1 MHEYSTFA
9 ITIICF
15 LNGYEMV
22 KQENPETPQSIINSK
37 HSVQWRNLF
46 WSNSTSCFLSEMENG
61 LQSASHST
69 ALEQRGCR
77 LQGDKIASSKHCTGI
92 KTPLLGKKA
101 ATAGIL
107 LNMLSG
113 RNTADKEADTDG
125 KAAHARELTIT
136 ALV

>member
-1 MHEYSTFA
+1 
-9 ITIICF
+9 
-15 LNGYEMV
+15 
-22 KQENPETPQSIINSK
+22 
-37 HSVQWRNLF
+37 
-46 WSNSTSCFLSEMENG
+46 MENG

-69 ALEQRGCR
+69 ALEQRGYR
-77 LQGDKIASSKHCTGI
+77 LQGDKIASSEHCTGI
-92 KTPLLGKKA
+92 KTPLLGKQA

-113 RNTADKEADTDG
+113 RNTADKEADADG

>member
-1 MHEYSTFA
+1 MG
-9 ITIICF
+9 CKV
-15 LNGYEMV
+15 L
-22 KQENPETPQSIINSK
+22 P
-37 HSVQWRNLF
+37 
-46 WSNSTSCFLSEMENG
+46 
-61 LQSASHST
+61 T
-69 ALEQRGCR
+69 ALPWSRE
-77 LQGDKIASSKHCTGI
+77 GDKIASSKHCTGI